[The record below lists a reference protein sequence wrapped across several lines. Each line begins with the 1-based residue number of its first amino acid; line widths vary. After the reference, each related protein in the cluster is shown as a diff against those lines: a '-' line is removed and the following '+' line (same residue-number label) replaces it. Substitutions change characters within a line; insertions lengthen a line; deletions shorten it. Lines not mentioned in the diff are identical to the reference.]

1 LPLPSAWKSS
11 DEPIQEAVKMV
22 GSKTLAKIRSFH
34 LLALFVLT
42 VFLSPQIAAQSQPA
56 TPTVDRAITR
66 LAAKIAES
74 LQKAHATKIV
84 VADLNGPE
92 RQTHPVGKWLTDQLS
107 TSLQSD
113 FPGLDVIA
121 RPSQESPTT
130 ENEEPPYPLT
140 ASAKQKE
147 WARKLGASVIIVGS
161 YARISKG
168 IGVSLAAAN
177 LVHSGPPISQANG
190 LIPISE
196 EINALSVD
204 PVPSL
209 KGSIARAGTGG
220 TSVPS
225 CLHCPSP
232 KYSDKARA
240 AKYQGTVVL
249 EVTVS
254 AQGRAIHI
262 SVVKGPGMGLE
273 EKSIEAVNKW
283 KFKPAVDAGGDP
295 VAVIV
300 PIEVS
305 FSLY

>member
-1 LPLPSAWKSS
+1 ML
-11 DEPIQEAVKMV
+11 D
-22 GSKTLAKIRSFH
+22 SKFFARNRSFH
-34 LLALFVLT
+34 FLALFALT
-42 VFLSPQIAAQSQPA
+42 ALLSPQIVAQSQPA
-56 TPTVDRAITR
+56 SPNVDPAISK
-66 LAAKIAES
+66 LAARIADL
-74 LQKAHATKIV
+74 LQRANAAKVV

-92 RQTHPVGKWLTDQLS
+92 RQTHPVGKWLADQLS
-107 TSLQSD
+107 TSLKSD
-113 FPGLDVIA
+113 FSGLDVIA

-130 ENEEPPYPLT
+130 ENEEPSYPLT
-140 ASAKQKE
+140 ASAKQKV

-168 IGVSLAAAN
+168 IGVSLTAAN
-177 LVHSGPPISQANG
+177 LSHSGRPIGEANG

-204 PVPSL
+204 PIPSL

-249 EVTVS
+249 QVTVS
-254 AQGRAIHI
+254 AEGRAIHI

-273 EKSIEAVNKW
+273 EKSIEAVKKW
-283 KFKPAVDAGGDP
+283 KFKPAVDAGGDA

>member
-1 LPLPSAWKSS
+1 MA
-11 DEPIQEAVKMV
+11 D
-22 GSKTLAKIRSFH
+22 SKILTKNRSFH
-34 LLALFVLT
+34 FLALFVLT
-42 VFLSPQIAAQSQPA
+42 AFLSPRIAAQSQPA
-56 TPTVDRAITR
+56 TPNVDPAISK
-66 LAAKIAES
+66 LAAKIADL
-74 LQKAHATKIV
+74 LQRANAAKVV

-92 RQTHPVGKWLTDQLS
+92 RQTHPVGKWLADQLS
-107 TSLQSD
+107 TSLKSD

-130 ENEEPPYPLT
+130 ENEEHSYPLT

-147 WARKLGASVIIVGS
+147 WARKLGASVIIMGS

-168 IGVSLAAAN
+168 IGVSLTAAN
-177 LVHSGPPISQANG
+177 LAHSGPPIGQANG
-190 LIPISE
+190 LIPISD

-209 KGSIARAGTGG
+209 KGSIARAGMGG

-225 CLHCPSP
+225 CLHCPFP
-232 KYSDKARA
+232 NYMDKARA

-249 EVTVS
+249 LVTVS
-254 AQGRAIHI
+254 AEGRAIHI

-273 EKSIEAVNKW
+273 EKSVEAVNKR
-283 KFKPAVDAGGDP
+283 KFKPALDAGGDP
-295 VAVIV
+295 VAVVV

-305 FSLY
+305 FRLY